1 MQDSVYD
8 VIEHLANQLKQAN
21 WSLVIAES
29 CTGGGVAKVC
39 TDMAGSSVWF
49 DSAFVVYSNAAKQ
62 RLLKVAAQTIE
73 AYGAVSEAVV
83 LEMAKGA
90 LEQSMAQVAVSVSG
104 IAGPEGGSVYKP
116 VGTVCI
122 AVVVKN
128 SLEWA
133 DTFYFQGN
141 REQVRNQAVLA
152 ALKAVNSL
160 LTSQRSEK

>member
-90 LEQSMAQVAVSVSG
+90 LEQSMAQVAVAVSG